1 MHNLLKFIS
10 FATDIITIS
19 TLLLAL
25 TLYLSL

>member
-1 MHNLLKFIS
+1 M
-10 FATDIITIS
+10 DITTIS

>member
-1 MHNLLKFIS
+1 MHNLFKFIS
-10 FATDIITIS
+10 FAMDITTIS